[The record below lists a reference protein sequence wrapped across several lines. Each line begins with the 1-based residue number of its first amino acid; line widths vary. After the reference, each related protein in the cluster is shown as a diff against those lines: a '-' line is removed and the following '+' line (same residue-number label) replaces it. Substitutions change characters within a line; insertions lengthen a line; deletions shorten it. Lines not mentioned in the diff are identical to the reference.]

1 MIMRINLKVVALA
14 CVSCFALGQAKAQE
28 LKTEVFSLLNLD
40 YPGLE
45 KVKTLHNEGKDADAA
60 KALLDYYRART
71 DVKTPDVNLKN
82 IKISKTEQQWADDA
96 LQHTFFVHKGYQP
109 SFNYGEDID
118 WRYWPVK
125 DNELRWQL
133 HRHKWFTPMGKAYR
147 VSGDEKYAEEWAKQY
162 IDWIKKNPLV
172 KIDKSEYEMAD
183 DKLKGDAENVRFA
196 WRPLEVS
203 NRLQDQTSQFQLF
216 LPSPSFTPEFLTEFL
231 VNYHK
236 HAVHILGNYSDQGNH
251 LLFEAQ
257 RMIYAGA
264 FFPEFKDA
272 QTWRKSGIDI
282 LNREINV
289 QVYPDGGQFELDPH
303 YHLAAINIF
312 CKALRIADMNGFRG
326 EFPQSYLDTVENM
339 ITFYMNVSFP
349 DYTNPCFSDAKLTTK
364 REMIKNYKDWHKLF
378 PENKAIL
385 WFATEGKKGELP
397 AYLSKGFLKS
407 GFFVFRNSWGTDAAQ
422 MVVKAG
428 PKGFWHCQPDN
439 GTFELWFNGKKLFA
453 DSGSYVY
460 AGKGEVMEWRNW
472 FRQTRVHNT
481 LTLNDKNLETTES
494 VTKLWQ
500 PEGDVQ
506 VLVTENPGYK
516 NLKHRRSV
524 FFVDNAYFVIVDE
537 AAGDAKGVVNLHFQ
551 MPKGKVAN
559 SREDMTFVTQFEN
572 GSNMKLQC
580 FGPDGMT
587 MKKEEGWLSTAYRKK
602 VKRMNVSFNVRKDGE
617 DAVRYITIIYPVK
630 DSADAPEM
638 SAKFKNKKFDENGLE
653 IEVKVGGKKRTL
665 KYTLQ

>member
-1 MIMRINLKVVALA
+1 MRINLKSVALV
-14 CVSCFALGQAKAQE
+14 CLSCFALEQARAQE
-28 LKTEVFSLLNLD
+28 LKPEVFSLLNLD

-45 KVKTLHNEGKDADAA
+45 KVKSLHAEGQDADAA

-71 DVKTPDVNLKN
+71 DVKTPDVNLEN

-96 LQHTFFVHKGYQP
+96 LKHTFFVHKGYQP
-109 SFNYGEDID
+109 SFNYGEDIN
-118 WRYWPVK
+118 WQYWPVK

-236 HAVHILGNYSDQGNH
+236 HAVHILNNYSDQGNH

-312 CKALRIADMNGFRG
+312 CKALRIADMNGFRN

-339 ITFYMNVSFP
+339 IVFYMNISFP

-364 REMIKNYKDWHKLF
+364 REMIKNYKDWSKLF

-385 WFATEGKKGELP
+385 YFATEGKKGELP

-407 GFFVFRNSWGTDAAQ
+407 GFFVFRNSWGMDATQ

-439 GTFELWFNGKKLFA
+439 GTFELWFNGKNLFA

-481 LTLNDKNLETTES
+481 LTLSDKNLETTES

-500 PEGDVQ
+500 PEGNVQ
-506 VLVTENPGYK
+506 TLVTENPSYK

-537 AAGDAKGVVNLHFQ
+537 AVGSAKGVVNLHYQ
-551 MPKGKVAN
+551 MPKGKIAN

-587 MKKEEGWLSTAYRKK
+587 MKKEEGWMSTAYRKK
-602 VKRMNVSFNVRKDGE
+602 AKRMNVSFNVRKEGE
-617 DAVRYITIIYPVK
+617 DAVRYITVICPVK
-630 DSADAPEM
+630 DSADAPAI
-638 SAKFKNKKFDENGLE
+638 SAKFKNKKFSENGLE
-653 IEVKVGGKKRTL
+653 VEVKVDGKKQIL
-665 KYTLQ
+665 KYSL

>member
-1 MIMRINLKVVALA
+1 MRINLKVVALA

>member
-1 MIMRINLKVVALA
+1 MRINLKAVALA

-339 ITFYMNVSFP
+339 IVFYMNVSFP

-537 AAGDAKGVVNLHFQ
+537 AVGNAKGVVNLHFQ

>member
-1 MIMRINLKVVALA
+1 MRINLKSVALV
-14 CVSCFALGQAKAQE
+14 CLSCFALEQARAQE
-28 LKTEVFSLLNLD
+28 LKPEVFSLLNLD

-45 KVKTLHNEGKDADAA
+45 KVKSLHAEGQDADAA

-71 DVKTPDVNLKN
+71 DVKTPDVNLEN

-96 LQHTFFVHKGYQP
+96 LKHTFFVHKGYQP
-109 SFNYGEDID
+109 SFNYGEDIN
-118 WRYWPVK
+118 WQYWPVK

-236 HAVHILGNYSDQGNH
+236 HAVHILNNYSDQGNH

-312 CKALRIADMNGFRG
+312 CKALRIADMNGFRN

-339 ITFYMNVSFP
+339 IVFYMNISFP

-364 REMIKNYKDWHKLF
+364 REMIKNYKDWSKLF

-385 WFATEGKKGELP
+385 YFATEGKKGELP

-407 GFFVFRNSWGTDAAQ
+407 GFFVFRNLWGMDATQ

-439 GTFELWFNGKKLFA
+439 GTFELWFNGKNLFA

-481 LTLNDKNLETTES
+481 LTLSDKNLETTES

-500 PEGDVQ
+500 PEGNVQ
-506 VLVTENPGYK
+506 TLVTENPSYK

-537 AAGDAKGVVNLHFQ
+537 AVGSAKGVVNLHYQ
-551 MPKGKVAN
+551 MPKGKIAN

-587 MKKEEGWLSTAYRKK
+587 MKKEEGWMSTAYRKK
-602 VKRMNVSFNVRKDGE
+602 AKRMNVSFNVRKEGE
-617 DAVRYITIIYPVK
+617 DAVRYITVICPVK
-630 DSADAPEM
+630 DSADAPAI
-638 SAKFKNKKFDENGLE
+638 SAKFKNKKFSENGLE
-653 IEVKVGGKKRTL
+653 VEVKVDGKKQIL
-665 KYTLQ
+665 KYSL

>member
-1 MIMRINLKVVALA
+1 MRINLKAVALA

-339 ITFYMNVSFP
+339 IVFYMNISFP

-537 AAGDAKGVVNLHFQ
+537 AVGNAKGVVNLHFQ

-638 SAKFKNKKFDENGLE
+638 SAKFKNRKFDENGLE

-665 KYTLQ
+665 EYALQ

>member
-1 MIMRINLKVVALA
+1 MRINLKAVALA

-339 ITFYMNVSFP
+339 IVFYMNVSFP

-537 AAGDAKGVVNLHFQ
+537 AVGNAKGVVNLHFQ

-602 VKRMNVSFNVRKDGE
+602 VKRMNVSFNVRKDRE

-638 SAKFKNKKFDENGLE
+638 SAKFKNRKFDENGLE

>member
-1 MIMRINLKVVALA
+1 MKLNLKTVAMA
-14 CVSCFALGQAKAQE
+14 VVSCFALGQAMAQE

-45 KVKTLHNEGKDADAA
+45 KVKALHNEGKDAEAA
-60 KALLDYYRART
+60 KELLDYYRART
-71 DVKTPDVNLKN
+71 GVKTPDINLKS
-82 IKISKTEQQWADDA
+82 IKISKIEQQWADDA
-96 LQHTFFVHKGYQP
+96 LQHTFFAHKGYQP

-147 VSGDEKYAEEWAKQY
+147 ISGDEKYAEEWTRQY

-172 KIDKSEYEMAD
+172 EISKDEFEMKGD
-183 DKLKGDAENVRFA
+183 SKLKGDAENMRFA
-196 WRPLEVS
+196 WRPLEIS
-203 NRLQDQTSQFQLF
+203 NRLQDQTTQFQLF
-216 LPSPSFTPEFLTEFL
+216 LVSPSFTPEFLTEFL
-231 VNYHK
+231 LNYYK
-236 HAVHILGNYSDQGNH
+236 HANYLIGHYSDKGNH
-251 LLFEAQ
+251 LLFESQ
-257 RMIYAGA
+257 RIMYAGT

-272 QTWRKSGIDI
+272 QMWRKSGIDI
-282 LNREINV
+282 LNREIGV
-289 QVYPDGGQFELDPH
+289 QVYDDGGQFELDPH

-312 CKALRIADMNGFRG
+312 CKALYLADMNGFRD
-326 EFPQSYLDTVENM
+326 EFPKKYLDTVENM
-339 ITFYMNVSFP
+339 IMFYMNVSFP

-364 REMIKNYKDWHKLF
+364 KEMIKNYKQWAKLF
-378 PENKAIL
+378 PDNKAIL
-385 WFATEGKKGELP
+385 YFATEGKKGELP
-397 AYLSKGFLKS
+397 AYLSKGFLTS
-407 GFFVFRNSWGTDAAQ
+407 GFFVFRNSWGMDATQ

-439 GTFELWFNGKKLFA
+439 GTFELWFNGKDLFP

-460 AGKGEVMEWRNW
+460 AGEGEVMEWRKW

-481 LTLNDKNLETTES
+481 LTLNDKDLETTES

-500 PEGDVQ
+500 PDGDVQ
-506 VLVTENPGYK
+506 TLVTENPGYK

-524 FFVDNAYFVIVDE
+524 FFVDNTYFVIVDE
-537 AAGDAKGVVNLHFQ
+537 AAGSAKGVVNLHYQ
-551 MPKGKVAN
+551 MPKGKIAN

-587 MKKEEGWLSTAYRKK
+587 MKKEEGWQSTAYRKK
-602 VKRMNVSFNVRKDGE
+602 VKRMNVSFNVRKDGG
-617 DAVRYITIIYPVK
+617 DAVRYITVIYPMK

-638 SAKFKNKKFDENGLE
+638 SAKFKNKKFDEKGLE
-653 IEVKVGGKKRTL
+653 VEVKVNGKKQVL
-665 KYTLQ
+665 KYNL

>member
-1 MIMRINLKVVALA
+1 MRINLKAVALA